1 MPRIKQ
7 EELEE
12 ISLYS
17 IRSPSGPH
25 RGLIVTSFASLIVL
39 VHSIYFTKFGV
50 DTSKIQDELV
60 FAFPIKKQ
68 IIQCLLFPIAYGIC
82 KIRHCCT
89 LSAGSV
95 LPLVTDCTRAMG
107 VP

>member
-60 FAFPIKKQ
+60 FAFPIKKTNHSVPSISYCIRYLQ
-68 IIQCLLFPIAYGIC
+68 NSALLHSIGWV
-82 KIRHCCT
+82 R
-89 LSAGSV
+89 SAAGN
-95 LPLVTDCTRAMG
+95 
-107 VP
+107 